1 MLSPLLEEL
10 IEDLQCL
17 PGVGRK
23 SAQRMALQ
31 LLERHREAGAKLSK
45 TLARAVDEMGRCD
58 SCRTL
63 SEKPLCP
70 VCDSSQ
76 RDKKRI
82 CVVETPAEMLAIE
95 QGTDYRGGYFVLLG
109 RLSPLDGIGP
119 EQLGLSMLESRLAAG
134 ECEELILA
142 TNPTVEGE
150 ATAQFVAQMA
160 NRHKVASTRIAYG
173 VPVGGELDFVD
184 GGTLSHAFSSR
195 QTFAQY

>member
-1 MLSPLLEEL
+1 MLSPLLNQL
-10 IEDLQCL
+10 IEDLQLL

-31 LLERHREAGAKLSK
+31 LLERKREDAGR
-45 TLARAVDEMGRCD
+45 LARTLSCAAEKMGRCD

-63 SEKPLCP
+63 SETALCP

-76 RDKKRI
+76 RDKSII

-95 QGTDYRGGYFVLLG
+95 QNTDYRGGYFVLLG

-119 EQLGLSMLESRLAAG
+119 DKLGLDVLDQRLATG

-150 ATAQFVAQMA
+150 ATAQFISQMA
-160 NRHKVASTRIAYG
+160 QRHSVKSTRIAYG
-173 VPVGGELDFVD
+173 VPVGGDLDFVD
-184 GGTLSHAFSSR
+184 GGTLSHSFSSR
-195 QTFAQY
+195 QSFS

>member
-1 MLSPLLEEL
+1 MLSPLLNQL
-10 IEDLQCL
+10 IEDLQLL

-31 LLERHREAGAKLSK
+31 LLERKREEAGRLAQ
-45 TLARAVDEMGRCD
+45 TLGQAAEKMGRCE

-63 SEKPLCP
+63 SETPLCP

-76 RDKKRI
+76 RDKSII

-95 QGTDYRGGYFVLLG
+95 QNTDYRGGYFVLLG

-119 EQLGLSMLESRLAAG
+119 DQLGLDVLDQRLATG
-134 ECEELILA
+134 DCEELILA

-150 ATAQFVAQMA
+150 ATAQFIAQMA
-160 NRHKVASTRIAYG
+160 QRHQVKSTRIAYG
-173 VPVGGELDFVD
+173 VPVGGDLDFVD
-184 GGTLSHAFSSR
+184 GGTLSHSFSSR
-195 QTFAQY
+195 QSFS

>member
-1 MLSPLLEEL
+1 MLSPLLEQL

-31 LLERHREAGAKLSK
+31 LLERRREDANRLSK
-45 TLARAVDEMGRCD
+45 TLAKAVAEMGRCE

-63 SEKPLCP
+63 SEKPQCP
-70 VCDSSQ
+70 VCSSSQ
-76 RDKKRI
+76 REQTRI
-82 CVVETPAEMLAIE
+82 CVVESPAEMLAIE

-109 RLSPLDGIGP
+109 RLSPLDGVGP
-119 EQLGLSMLESRLAAG
+119 DQLGLSLLEERLAAG
-134 ECEELILA
+134 ACEELILA

-160 NRHKVASTRIAYG
+160 ARYNVATTRIAYG
-173 VPVGGELDFVD
+173 VPVGGDLDFVD
-184 GGTLSHAFSSR
+184 GGTLSHSFRSRHAFSS
-195 QTFAQY
+195 

>member
-1 MLSPLLEEL
+1 MLSPLLAQL
-10 IEDLQCL
+10 IEDLQVL

-31 LLERHREAGAKLSK
+31 LLERRKEEAGKLSK
-45 TLARAVDEMGRCD
+45 TLAEAVEKMGRCEG
-58 SCRTL
+58 CRTL
-63 SEKPLCP
+63 SETSLCP
-70 VCDSSQ
+70 VCNSSQ
-76 RDKKRI
+76 RDKSRI
-82 CVVETPAEMLAIE
+82 CVVETPAEMLAVE

-119 EQLGLSMLESRLAAG
+119 EQLGLELLEQRLAAG

-150 ATAQFVAQMA
+150 ATAHFIAQMA
-160 NRHKVASTRIAYG
+160 AKSKVKSSRIAYG
-173 VPVGGELDFVD
+173 VPVGGDLDFVD

-195 QTFAQY
+195 QTLSS

>member
-1 MLSPLLEEL
+1 MLSPLLNQL
-10 IEDLQCL
+10 IEDLQLL

-31 LLERHREAGAKLSK
+31 LLERKREDAARLAQ
-45 TLARAVDEMGRCD
+45 TLGTAAEQMGRCD

-63 SEKPLCP
+63 SEAPLCP

-76 RDKKRI
+76 RDKSII

-95 QGTDYRGGYFVLLG
+95 QNTDYRGGYFVLLG

-119 EQLGLSMLESRLAAG
+119 DKLGLDVLDQRLATG

-150 ATAQFVAQMA
+150 ATAQFIAQMA
-160 NRHKVASTRIAYG
+160 QRHQVKSTRIAYG
-173 VPVGGELDFVD
+173 VPVGGDLDFVD
-184 GGTLSHAFSSR
+184 GGTLSHSFSSR
-195 QTFAQY
+195 QLFS